1 MRLGSF
7 VLFVVACIAA
17 LLTSERSAS
26 AQSATPETLS
36 PGQVSQPVEAGFSR
50 PLVRLKADPTSVV
63 TPAPAIQGP
72 PADAD
77 QASTLAGL
85 IAALERENPELQAKR
100 REVDMRLA
108 RIAPAGAL
116 PDPTLSVGY
125 MGGLLRPFFPSGSN
139 PQAFQQFGASQEFPY
154 PGKLALRTRMATTEA
169 DAERWDYERVRLQLV
184 AELKTAYFD
193 YVFADRSIGIIERNK
208 TLLEEFRKIAEAR
221 FSVGKGIQQDVLK
234 AQLEISLLL
243 ERLETLRRERG
254 SLQARI
260 NGLLYRESDT
270 PLPATLDF
278 KAVDAPPDV
287 ARLRALAERNYP
299 ALRRDE
305 RIIDRGQQGLALAK
319 KEVLPDFAV
328 NVTSQRFTGGM
339 PWMYG
344 VDFMVKV
351 PLYWQR
357 KQRPMIAEAAAALD
371 AGRRMRENTLA
382 MAGAQVTEEHLA
394 ATTSRRLVDL
404 FSDSVL
410 PQARLALESS
420 LASYQVGT
428 VDFLTMLTNFITV
441 LNYEVNYEEQNARYR
456 QALARLEPLVGIE
469 LVH

>member
-7 VLFVVACIAA
+7 VPFVLACIAA
-17 LLTSERSAS
+17 SMTAEQPAS
-26 AQSATPETLS
+26 AQSATPAASS
-36 PGQVSQPVEAGFSR
+36 PV
-50 PLVRLKADPTSVV
+50 
-63 TPAPAIQGP
+63 IQG
-72 PADAD
+72 
-77 QASTLAGL
+77 QATDTAQGSILSDLVAE
-85 IAALERENPELQAKR
+85 LERHNPELQGKR
-100 REVDMRLA
+100 REVDMRVA

-208 TLLEEFRKIAEAR
+208 ALLEEFRKIAEAR

-243 ERLETLRRERG
+243 ERREMLRRERG

-260 NGLLYRESDT
+260 NGLLYREPDT

-287 ARLRALAERNYP
+287 ARLRALAEQNYP

-305 RIIDRGQQGLALAK
+305 QIIDRGQQGLALAK

-344 VDFMVKV
+344 VDVMVKI

-382 MAGAQVTEEHLA
+382 MAAAQVTEEHLA

-428 VDFLTMLTNFITV
+428 VDFLTVLTNFITV
-441 LNYEVNYEEQNARYR
+441 LNYEISYEERQARFH
-456 QALARLEPLVGIE
+456 QALARLEPLAGVQ
-469 LVH
+469 LTN

>member
-7 VLFVVACIAA
+7 VLFAFVFIAA
-17 LLTSERSAS
+17 PMTVERSAS
-26 AQSATPETLS
+26 AQSAAPEASS
-36 PGQVSQPVEAGFSR
+36 P
-50 PLVRLKADPTSVV
+50 T
-63 TPAPAIQGP
+63 IQGP
-72 PADAD
+72 AADAD
-77 QASTLAGL
+77 QASTLARL
-85 IAALERENPELQAKR
+85 VAALERENRELQASR
-100 REVDMRLA
+100 RDVDMRVA

-125 MGGLLRPFFPSGSN
+125 MGGLLRPFFPSGKT
-139 PQAFQQFGASQEFPY
+139 PAAFQQFGASQEFPY
-154 PGKLALRTRMATTEA
+154 PGKLALRTRIAATEA
-169 DAERWDYERVRLQLV
+169 DAERWRYEDLRRQLI
-184 AELKTAYFD
+184 AELKGAYFN
-193 YVFADRSIGIIERNK
+193 YVYVDRAIAIIQRNK
-208 TLLEEFRKIAEAR
+208 MLLEEFRKIAEAR

-254 SLQARI
+254 SLHARI

-287 ARLRALAERNYP
+287 ARLRALAEQSYP

-305 RIIDRGQQGLALAK
+305 QIIDRGQQGLALAK

-344 VDFMVKV
+344 VDVMVKI

-382 MAGAQVTEEHLA
+382 MAAAQVTEEHLA

-469 LVH
+469 LIR